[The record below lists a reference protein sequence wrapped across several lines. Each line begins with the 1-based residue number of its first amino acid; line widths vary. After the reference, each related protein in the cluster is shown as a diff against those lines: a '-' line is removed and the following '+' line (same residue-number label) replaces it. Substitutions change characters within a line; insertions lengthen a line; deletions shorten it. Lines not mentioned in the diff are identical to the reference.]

1 MVSKNV
7 QILFGECIG
16 IFLFLTVAL
25 GKSFSWNLIIC
36 QYSSL
41 LAYFKIHDLGSV
53 AQLVLGTNGYFDI
66 CVGFALGAAIGIF
79 TAANLSGKI

>member
-25 GKSFSWNLIIC
+25 GKSYRLI
-36 QYSSL
+36 SGSFRNTL
-41 LAYFKIHDLGSV
+41 SGSV
-53 AQLVLGTNGYFDI
+53 AQLVLGTNSYFDI

-79 TAANLSGKI
+79 TAANLSGEIF